1 MNLMTTMQKTNSK
14 TDLKSKNPFLT
25 EMADELWQRLDEGKN
40 RVSKEDL
47 VKRAAA
53 LKQRSKNQSTNKS

>member
-1 MNLMTTMQKTNSK
+1 MQKTNNK

-53 LKQRSKNQSTNKS
+53 LKQKSRNQSTSKS

>member
-1 MNLMTTMQKTNSK
+1 MNLMTTMQKTNNK

-53 LKQRSKNQSTNKS
+53 LKQKSRNQSTSKS